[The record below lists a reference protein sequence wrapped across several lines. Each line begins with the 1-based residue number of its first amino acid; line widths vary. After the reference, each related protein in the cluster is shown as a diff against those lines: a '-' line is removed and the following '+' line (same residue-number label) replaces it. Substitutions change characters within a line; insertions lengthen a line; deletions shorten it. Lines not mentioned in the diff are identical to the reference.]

1 MHTKDYLNQEIK
13 EEIEKKGFSIY
24 NYISLKELLLTVN
37 KDYLSAITALNIPFM
52 ILFVAVGFISYVSE
66 DYEYF
71 IYMLS
76 SIYGLIFIYLI
87 FKLSYRTYKFSQITN
102 ILYTKK

>member
-37 KDYLSAITALNIPFM
+37 KDYLWII
-52 ILFVAVGFISYVSE
+52 
-66 DYEYF
+66 
-71 IYMLS
+71 
-76 SIYGLIFIYLI
+76 
-87 FKLSYRTYKFSQITN
+87 N
-102 ILYTKK
+102 ILT